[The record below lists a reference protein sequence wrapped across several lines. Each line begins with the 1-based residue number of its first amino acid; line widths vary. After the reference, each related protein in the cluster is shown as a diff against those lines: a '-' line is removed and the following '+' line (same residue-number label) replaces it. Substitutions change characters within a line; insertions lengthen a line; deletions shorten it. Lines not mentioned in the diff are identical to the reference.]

1 MTLERRIE
9 RMNEP
14 LLVTTFRV
22 KASHVAALQ
31 TAAIARKLAR
41 GSGKADA
48 SEVLR
53 EVLDQWIL
61 AGGKINELEVGAADL
76 PKTATK
82 SRRSGPKQ

>member
-1 MTLERRIE
+1 MA
-9 RMNEP
+9 NEP

-22 KASHVAALQ
+22 KAAHVAALQ

-53 EVLDQWIL
+53 EVLDAWMQ
-61 AGGKINELEVGAADL
+61 AGGNMNEIEVGAADL

-82 SRRSGPKQ
+82 PRRSGPKQ